1 MWLSIDSQSPRPI
14 YLQIILQIKDQI
26 RRGSLKAGDELPSVR
41 ELADSLG
48 INMHTVRNA
57 YLRLHDQ
64 GLINLSLGRRA
75 TIAKIPQPADKQK
88 AVAEI
93 EGRLAELTT
102 DALLLGLAPPEI
114 RAVLER
120 QKYQLGS
127 DSKTGGSV

>member
-1 MWLSIDSQSPRPI
+1 MWLSIDNQSSRPI

-75 TIAKIPQPADKQK
+75 TVAKIPRPADKQK
-88 AVAEI
+88 VAAEI
-93 EGRLAELTT
+93 EGRLAEVTT
-102 DALLLGLAPPEI
+102 DALLLGLSPSEI
-114 RAVLER
+114 RAILDH
-120 QKYQLGS
+120 QIYQLGS
-127 DSKTGGSV
+127 NS